1 MLTCAWD
8 HVEGSRYGLNEVRE
22 LLHKDDKMHPNN
34 LSEEKK
40 EYYIQE
46 LIKHRDLSTHGV
58 HINDI
63 TVAKDVLWVTH
74 EITKEVCV
82 LIYLLPL
89 LLTVL

>member
-1 MLTCAWD
+1 M
-8 HVEGSRYGLNEVRE
+8 RE
-22 LLHKDDKMHPNN
+22 LLRKDDKMHPDN
-34 LSEEKK
+34 LSEEQK

-58 HINDI
+58 RINNI
-63 TVAKDVLWVTH
+63 AAAEDVLWVTH

-82 LIYLLPL
+82 LIYPLPL